1 VSLSFLTK
9 VASMVIAGAS
19 AATLVVDPAFS
30 EPPVRH
36 GSRLADKKDTSD
48 VGGDDGA
55 PPILAT
61 LSQVHTGERVI
72 LDSFSPSQSRFDDLV
87 ADRVTGDKHPLDE
100 HLLLLLRALASEH
113 PGSRIELVSGYR
125 SPKLNE
131 MLRKKGHHVASHSQ
145 HSLGH
150 ACDFR
155 IIPEGDERGL
165 DPRVVETEIRAL
177 GWQGGV
183 GVYPTRDDWFVHADV
198 GRNRH
203 WEN

>member
-1 VSLSFLTK
+1 LSFLTK
-9 VASMVIAGAS
+9 VASMLIAGVS
-19 AATLVVDPAFS
+19 ATTLVVDPALS

-36 GSRLADKKDTSD
+36 GSRLADKKGSD
-48 VGGDDGA
+48 EDGEGH
-55 PPILAT
+55 PPLLAT
-61 LSQVHTGERVI
+61 LTQVHTGERVV

-87 ADRVTGDKHPLDE
+87 ADRVTGDRHAIDE
-100 HLLLLLRALASEH
+100 HLLLLLRALASQH

-155 IIPEGDERGL
+155 IVPEGDERGL
-165 DPRVVETEIRAL
+165 DPREVEAEIRAL